1 MLTLQTIWFLLLAV
15 LFIGYAILD
24 GFDLGIG
31 SLHLFTKGE
40 DERRT
45 MVNAVGPFWDGNE
58 VWLLTGGG
66 AIFAAF
72 PEVYATVFSGFY
84 LALMLLLVALISRAV
99 SVEFRNKV
107 ESASWKKTWDVVF
120 FLGSLLPAVLLG
132 VAFGNI
138 LRGVP
143 VEASKEYTGG
153 LFGLL
158 NPYAILIGLTSLAM
172 FMMHGAIYLTVKTGG
187 ALQTKAR
194 AWAIRAWQA
203 FVVLYIAATAA
214 SVYAAPRLFDRYFA
228 GILPWALV
236 VVAVAA
242 IAYTRLC
249 LARESYMA
257 GFVSSS
263 VSIASLIGIAAVG
276 LFPNLVPSTLDPAYS
291 LTVMNS
297 SNSQLTLTV
306 MLILTLIGVPIM
318 LFYTAYIYRAFRGKV
333 TAEEEGY

>member
-1 MLTLQTIWFLLLAV
+1 MLTLQTIWFLLLGV

-31 SLHLFTKGE
+31 NLHLFTKGE

-45 MVNAVGPFWDGNE
+45 MINAVGPFWDGNE

-72 PEVYATVFSGFY
+72 PDVYATVFSGFY

-107 ESASWKKTWDVVF
+107 DSAGWKKTWDVVF
-120 FLGSLLPAVLLG
+120 FLGSFLPSLLLG

-143 VEASKEYTGG
+143 VDVTKEYVGG
-153 LFGLL
+153 FFGLL
-158 NPYAILIGLTSLAM
+158 NPYAVLIGLTSVAM
-172 FMMHGAIYLTVKTGG
+172 FTMHGAIYLTVKTGG
-187 ALQTKAR
+187 TLQAKAR
-194 AWAIRAWQA
+194 AWAIRGWKA
-203 FVVLYIAATAA
+203 FVVLYVASTAA
-214 SVYAAPRLFDRYFA
+214 SVYAAPHLFDRYFSSA
-228 GILPWALV
+228 LPWALV
-236 VVAVAA
+236 VLAVAA
-242 IAYTRLC
+242 IIYTRAC

-257 GFVSSS
+257 GFVSSA
-263 VSIASLIGIAAVG
+263 VSIAGLIGIAAVG
-276 LFPNLVPSTLDPAYS
+276 LFPNLVPSTIDPAYS

-297 SNSQLTLTV
+297 SNSQFTLTV

-318 LFYTAYIYRAFRGKV
+318 LFYTAYIYRCFRGKV
-333 TAEEEGY
+333 TAEGGY